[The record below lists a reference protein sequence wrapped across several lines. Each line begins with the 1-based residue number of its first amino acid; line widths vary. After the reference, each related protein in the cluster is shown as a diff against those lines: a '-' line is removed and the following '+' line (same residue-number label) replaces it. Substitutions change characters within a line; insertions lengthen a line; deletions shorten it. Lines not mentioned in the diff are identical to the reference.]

1 MCRADAAGRRLNRF
15 VPRPEESCPITMND
29 ARDDEEPRKQEPDAA
44 TEATPDEDAGGEVPE
59 DDSSRPVSQPTA
71 TDADATEPPDRAE
84 REPTPPAGP
93 PARRGGRLVLAL
105 TLLLALAAAG
115 AAGYLGWRLYQLEQR
130 VAAIPDERAAALEPY
145 LRPDALQ
152 PLRSRVESLEAGR
165 DDLVR
170 QVDERVN
177 RLQDSIESVR
187 AMTERH
193 QIGWRLAEI
202 RYLLSIAARR
212 LLIAHDTEGA
222 EAALEAADAS
232 VAELQDVRLLPL
244 RKAIVEDLGAVRAV
258 QPTDIE
264 GISLRLQSLLAQ
276 VDSLP
281 RAPLR
286 EARSEPVDP
295 SGEDWWQRLRR
306 ELRDFVVIQRRPAGP
321 APVEPRADEGL
332 PPVDALTLAL
342 QDARRAAL
350 ARNNDLFVD
359 ALERASETL
368 QRHFDP
374 QSGATI
380 RFAEGLS
387 DLRGRNVET
396 RLPDLTDTLELA
408 QQLARRI
415 ENTREAEP
423 AAADVQPA
431 TDEEE

>member
-1 MCRADAAGRRLNRF
+1 
-15 VPRPEESCPITMND
+15 MND
-29 ARDDEEPRKQEPDAA
+29 SRDDEDHREQEPESAP
-44 TEATPDEDAGGEVPE
+44 EPPEGTPDNASSGRTPE
-59 DDSSRPVSQPTA
+59 DDSAQAAGEQPEA
-71 TDADATEPPDRAE
+71 PPDEGAGGTADEEARAPVPE
-84 REPTPPAGP
+84 APPPAP
-93 PARRGGRLVLAL
+93 RGGRLVALL

-130 VAAIPDERAAALEPY
+130 VAAIPDERAAALESY
-145 LRPDALQ
+145 LQPDALR
-152 PLRSRVESLEAGR
+152 PLRSRVESLEADR
-165 DDLVR
+165 NELARRVE
-170 QVDERVN
+170 ERVN
-177 RLQDSIESVR
+177 RLQESLESVR

-232 VAELQDVRLLPL
+232 VAELRDARLLPL

-258 QPTDIE
+258 QPADIE

-286 EARSEPVDP
+286 EARSEQAEAPA
-295 SGEDWWQRLRR
+295 GGWWQWLRR
-306 ELRDFVVIQRRPAGP
+306 ELGDFVVIQRRPAGP
-321 APVEPRADEGL
+321 APIEPRADEAL

-350 ARNNDLFVD
+350 ARNNEAFET
-359 ALERASETL
+359 ALERAAEVL

-374 QSGATI
+374 QARATI
-380 RFAEGLS
+380 RFSEGLAE
-387 DLRGRNVET
+387 LRGRNVET
-396 RLPDLTDTLELA
+396 RLPDLTDTLALA
-408 QQLARRI
+408 QRLARRI
-415 ENTREAEP
+415 EEARQAEP
-423 AAADVQPA
+423 AAAG
-431 TDEEE
+431 EE